1 MDSEYPPILDAA
13 QVAELLSMN
22 VQMVRKYAREG
33 RIPAYRLPGGRAF
46 KFFRDEIFNF
56 VKQHPVDVEGFSEEE
71 IVQALEETAPG
82 QRLAPITREQG
93 RIKRS
98 AAKISVR
105 RRVLIRRGSPPVR
118 RTFDTAGLSAMYF
131 RPSLTSRVTS
141 SFSSMKRRLRK
152 Q

>member
-56 VKQHPVDVEGFSEEE
+56 VKQHPVDVE
-71 IVQALEETAPG
+71 
-82 QRLAPITREQG
+82 
-93 RIKRS
+93 
-98 AAKISVR
+98 
-105 RRVLIRRGSPPVR
+105 
-118 RTFDTAGLSAMYF
+118 
-131 RPSLTSRVTS
+131 
-141 SFSSMKRRLRK
+141 
-152 Q
+152 